1 MQNRRELA
9 LEMVESMAKMLE
21 TRTKEVPELQA
32 VLKEKKRTCT
42 SKRFSEEEV
51 PEEEPGAS
59 KET

>member
-1 MQNRRELA
+1 
-9 LEMVESMAKMLE
+9 MVESMAKMLE